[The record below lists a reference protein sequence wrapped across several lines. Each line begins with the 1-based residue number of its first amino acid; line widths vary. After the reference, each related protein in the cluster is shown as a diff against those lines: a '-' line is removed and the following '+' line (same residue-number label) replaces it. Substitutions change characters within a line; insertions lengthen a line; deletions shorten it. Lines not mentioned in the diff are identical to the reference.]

1 MAWVEDT
8 FDRIIG
14 NPAADFEA
22 RLSAEF
28 VGMDGPE
35 VKPNQMNS
43 VGSRVKSS
51 VFDRES
57 KLPPTTKRSRTDK

>member
-14 NPAADFEA
+14 DPAADFEA
-22 RLSAEF
+22 RLRAEF
-28 VGMDGPE
+28 GGMDGPE
-35 VKPNQMNS
+35 VKPNQVNPL
-43 VGSRVKSS
+43 GPRLKSS
-51 VFDRES
+51 VFDRDN